1 MFIFLPELALILMA
15 LIFFIMSLA
24 KPESSPNTFPVQ
36 TMALI
41 MATAVF
47 LISILSFKSSG
58 LLFFNAYR
66 IDAFSQIFKIIL
78 SFGFLLVV
86 ALGTGL
92 KSGLKGI
99 TKELAAEYYMF
110 LTLSLTGLVF
120 LTSAVE
126 LLTIVLSLEISS
138 FALYIVIPFRNQ
150 DGYKKQ
156 MEAGIKYVM
165 FGALATGIS
174 LYGMSYIFGMA
185 HTTYLDELVKILPT
199 LVQGEIIVIFGLI
212 LMFASFFYKLA
223 MFPMHFW
230 APDVYEGSANETA
243 GFIATLPKVGAVAL
257 LLRLVALAGVET
269 TQITWILGTL
279 AVLSMTLG
287 NLSALV
293 QKDIKRLLAYSSIA
307 HAGYVMI
314 AILCANTLGY
324 EAAIYYIAGYI
335 LMNLALFYVIYN
347 VSKNGENVSLDDLK
361 GLYKRSPILAL
372 LLAIAAF
379 GMAGMPPTI
388 GFLGKFMIFTA
399 AISKPLY
406 AIVILAVINAGIAAY
421 YYLKLVRAAYINCE
435 DELPPIKLG
444 LPKYIFGIFFIVSIL
459 AAGIFPQSLMELA
472 RTAVDTIL

>member
-1 MFIFLPELALILMA
+1 MSIFLPELALISMA
-15 LIFFIMSLA
+15 LIFFIMSLVQP
-24 KPESSPNTFPVQ
+24 KTSLIQ

-41 MATAVF
+41 MGTVVF
-47 LISILSFKSSG
+47 LISIISYQSSG
-58 LLFFNAYR
+58 LMFFDAYK

-78 SFGFLLVV
+78 SFGFLIVL
-86 ALGTGL
+86 ALGNGL
-92 KSGLKGI
+92 NGVK
-99 TKELAAEYYMF
+99 KELTAEYYMF
-110 LTLSLTGLVF
+110 LTLSVTGLVF

-126 LLTIVLSLEISS
+126 LLTIVISLEISS
-138 FALYIVIPFRNQ
+138 FALYVVIPFRSQ
-150 DGYKKQ
+150 KGYKKQ

-174 LYGMSYIFGMA
+174 LYGMSYIFGVA
-185 HTTYLDELVKILPT
+185 HTTYLNELVKILPN
-199 LVQGEIIVIFGLI
+199 LVQGQAIVIIGLI
-212 LMFASFFYKLA
+212 LMLASFFYKLA

-257 LLRLVALAGVET
+257 LLRLVAVAGVET
-269 TQITWILGTL
+269 TQITWILGTF
-279 AVLSMTLG
+279 AVLSMTIG

-307 HAGYVMI
+307 HAGYIMI
-314 AILCANTLGY
+314 AVLCVNSLGF

-335 LMNLALFYVIYN
+335 LMNLAVFYVIYN
-347 VSKNGENVSLDDLK
+347 ISENGENVSLDNLK
-361 GLYKRSPILAL
+361 GLYKRSPVLAL
-372 LLAIAAF
+372 LLAVAAF
-379 GMAGMPPTI
+379 GMAGMPPTV

-435 DELPPIKLG
+435 EDLPVIKLG
-444 LPKYIFGIFFIVSIL
+444 TLQYIFGLFFIISIL
-459 AAGIFPQSLMELA
+459 AAGIFPQSLMEIA
-472 RTAVDTIL
+472 KAAVNTIL

>member
-1 MFIFLPELALILMA
+1 MSIFLPELALILMA

-24 KPESSPNTFPVQ
+24 KPKTSLVQ
-36 TMALI
+36 TVALI
-41 MATAVF
+41 MAVIVF
-47 LISILSFKSSG
+47 LISIASYKSSG
-58 LLFFNAYR
+58 LLFFNAYK
-66 IDAFSQIFKIIL
+66 IDAFSQVFKIIL
-78 SFGFLLVV
+78 SFGFLIVV
-86 ALGTGL
+86 ALGSGV
-92 KSGLKGI
+92 KNGLKGI
-99 TKELAAEYYMF
+99 TKELATEYYMF
-110 LTLSLTGLVF
+110 LTLSVTGLVF
-120 LTSAVE
+120 LTSSVE

-138 FALYIVIPFRNQ
+138 FALYVVIPFRYQ

-165 FGALATGIS
+165 FGAIATGIS
-174 LYGMSYIFGMA
+174 LYGMSYIFGVA
-185 HTTYLDELVKILPT
+185 HTTYLDELVKILPD
-199 LVQGEIIVIFGLI
+199 LVQGQAIVIIGLI
-212 LMFASFFYKLA
+212 LMLASFFYKLA

-279 AVLSMTLG
+279 AVLSMIIG

-314 AILCANTLGY
+314 AVLCVNNLGY
-324 EAAIYYIAGYI
+324 EAAVYYIAGYI
-335 LMNLALFYVIYN
+335 LMNLAVFYVIYN
-347 VSKNGENVSLDDLK
+347 VSENGENVSLDDLK

-379 GMAGMPPTI
+379 GMAGMPPTV

-421 YYLKLVRAAYINCE
+421 YYLKMVRAAYINCE
-435 DELPPIKLG
+435 EDLPPIKLG
-444 LPKYIFGIFFIVSIL
+444 VPKYIFGIFFIVSIL

-472 RTAVDTIL
+472 KTAVNTIL